1 MTEHD
6 AADLWETEA
15 MQSMDALIECAGWTN
30 FESIFQVWRQFC
42 ASGLKWLEQKMELED
57 VEIQGGFVDWSLVYA
72 QRKAETLALAALAD
86 SLIAEGRQ
94 NVAS

>member
-15 MQSMDALIECAGWTN
+15 MQSMDALVECASWPN
-30 FESIFQVWRQFC
+30 FEDISQVWKWFND
-42 ASGLKWLEQKMELED
+42 SGIRWLDRKMELED

-86 SLIAEGRQ
+86 SLIAEGR
-94 NVAS
+94 A